1 MNLPAPGD
9 FWGGL
14 TLAVPSGSSAHAT
27 IISAGLP
34 DRLWFPLR
42 QRNGLMAQPR
52 VARGDRVLRGGVLA
66 GGSQALD
73 PLIHASTSG
82 RVVGIEDA
90 LLPIA
95 AGLTGACIV
104 LEPDGLDEAA
114 QPLPPLA
121 LDGTSAKDLLQRI
134 EAAGIVG
141 LGGAVFPTA
150 AKLSGGA
157 ITTLILNG
165 VECEPT
171 ISCDDR
177 LLRERAAEVLEGAE
191 RLRRAFGIEQV
202 RVAIK
207 ANMIEAFDAIQQA
220 RNQTGFD
227 QIAPIAVASRYP
239 AGGERQLIQSVAGRE
254 VPAGSHPTDIGV
266 LCLNVATVAAI
277 QRAAAQGEPLISRI
291 VSIDGLGV
299 REPRNLEVRLGT
311 PLRHLIDLCGGYT
324 EPAES
329 MIIGGPMMGFPVA
342 ADTVPITASV
352 NALFVAGRGQLPAR
366 SAASPCI
373 RCGACAEVC
382 PAGLLPQELDWQS
395 RQGNAPKLVAE
406 GLLDCIECGC
416 CDVVCPSHIPL
427 VEHFQRAKQAIRR
440 EQQAREAADHARR
453 RYEARQA
460 RLALEQA
467 EQVRSARLKKAELA
481 HSPSTKIQEALTKAR
496 QRRHPPAQQPVPTLT
511 DALLEE
517 KN

>member
-1 MNLPAPGD
+1 MILPAPGD

-14 TLAVPSGSSAHAT
+14 NLAVPGSSPADAP
-27 IISAGLP
+27 IMSAGLP

-42 QRNGLMAQPR
+42 QRNSLMAQPR
-52 VARGDRVLRGGVLA
+52 VAPGDRVLRGDVLA
-66 GGSQALD
+66 GGSQPMD

-104 LEPDGLDEAA
+104 LEPDGLDKAA
-114 QPLPPLA
+114 PPLPPLA
-121 LDGTSAKDLLQRI
+121 LDGTSATDLLRRI

-150 AKLSGGA
+150 TKLSVGA
-157 ITTLILNG
+157 ITTLIVNG

-191 RLRRAFGIEQV
+191 RLRRALGIEQV
-202 RVAIK
+202 GLAIK
-207 ANMIEAFDAIQQA
+207 ADMMEAFDAIQQA
-220 RNQTGFD
+220 RNDTGFD
-227 QIAPIAVASRYP
+227 RIAPVTVASRYP
-239 AGGERQLIQSVAGRE
+239 AGGERQLIQNLTGRE
-254 VPAGSHPTDIGV
+254 VPAGGRPTDIGV
-266 LCLNVATVAAI
+266 LCLNVATVTAI
-277 QRAAAQGEPLISRI
+277 QRAATRGEPLISRI
-291 VSIDGLGV
+291 VSVGGRGL
-299 REPRNLEVRLGT
+299 REPHNLEVRLGT
-311 PLRHLIDLCGGYT
+311 PLRHLIDVCGGYA
-324 EPAES
+324 EPVERLV
-329 MIIGGPMMGFPVA
+329 IGGPMMGFPVA
-342 ADTVPITASV
+342 TDAVPVTASV

-395 RQGNAPKLVAE
+395 RQGHAPKLLAD
-406 GLLDCIECGC
+406 GLFDCIECGC

-427 VEHFQRAKQAIRR
+427 VAHFQRAKQDIRR
-440 EQQAREAADHARR
+440 EQKAREAADHARR
-453 RYEARQA
+453 RYVARQA

-467 EQVRSARLKKAELA
+467 EQARSARQKKAELA
-481 HSPSTKIQEALTKAR
+481 QSPSAKIQEALAKAR
-496 QRRHPPAQQPVPTLT
+496 KRRDPPAHEPMPTLG
-511 DALLEE
+511 DAPNEE
-517 KN
+517 KH

>member
-1 MNLPAPGD
+1 MILPAPAD

-14 TLAVPSGSSAHAT
+14 TLAVTRSSSADVP
-27 IISAGLP
+27 IKSAGLP
-34 DRLWFPLR
+34 NRLWFPLR

-52 VARGDRVLRGGVLA
+52 VAPGDRVLRGSVLA

-82 RVVGIEDA
+82 RVLDIEDT

-104 LEPDGLDEAA
+104 LEPDGQDEAA
-114 QPLPPLA
+114 PPLPPLA
-121 LDGTSAKDLLQRI
+121 LDGTSATDLLRRI

-141 LGGAVFPTA
+141 LGGAIFPTA
-150 AKLSGGA
+150 AKLPGGA

-171 ISCDDR
+171 ISCDVR
-177 LLRERAAEVLEGAE
+177 LLRERAGEVLEGAE

-202 RVAIK
+202 RLAIK
-207 ANMIEAFDAIQQA
+207 ADMIEAFDAIQQA

-227 QIAPIAVASRYP
+227 RIAPVTVASRYP
-239 AGGERQLIQSVAGRE
+239 AGGERQLIQSLTGRE
-254 VPAGSHPTDIGV
+254 VPAASHPSDIGV

-277 QRAAAQGEPLISRI
+277 QRAATRGEPLISRI
-291 VSIDGLGV
+291 VSVGGLGV
-299 REPRNLEVRLGT
+299 REPCNLEVRLGT

-324 EPAES
+324 EPVDRL
-329 MIIGGPMMGFPVA
+329 IIGGPMMGFSVA
-342 ADTVPITASV
+342 TDTVPITANV

-382 PAGLLPQELDWQS
+382 PSGLLPQELDWQC
-395 RQGNAPKLVAE
+395 RQGNAPKLLTD

-427 VEHFQRAKQAIRR
+427 VEHFQRAKQVIRR

-467 EQVRSARLKKAELA
+467 ELTRSARQKKVELA
-481 HSPSTKIQEALTKAR
+481 QSPSAKIQEALNKAR
-496 QRRHPPAQQPVPTLT
+496 QRRGPSTQNSVPTPRAT
-511 DALLEE
+511 PKEE
-517 KN
+517 KY

>member
-1 MNLPAPGD
+1 MILPVPGD

-14 TLAVPSGSSAHAT
+14 TLAVPGSSSADAP
-27 IISAGLP
+27 IMSAGLP
-34 DRLWFPLR
+34 NRLWFPVR
-42 QRNGLMAQPR
+42 QRNGHMAQPR
-52 VARGDRVLRGGVLA
+52 VAPGDRVLRGGVLA
-66 GGSQALD
+66 GGSQLLD

-104 LEPDGLDEAA
+104 LEPDGLDEPAP
-114 QPLPPLA
+114 PLPPLP
-121 LDGTSAKDLLQRI
+121 LDGTSATDLLRRI

-141 LGGAVFPTA
+141 LGGAIFPTA
-150 AKLSGGA
+150 AKLSAGA

-165 VECEPT
+165 VECEST

-207 ANMIEAFDAIQQA
+207 ADMVEAFDAIQLA

-227 QIAPIAVASRYP
+227 RIAPVTVPSRYP
-239 AGGERQLIQSVAGRE
+239 AGGERQLIQSLTGRE
-254 VPAGSHPTDIGV
+254 VPAGGRPTDIGV

-277 QRAAAQGEPLISRI
+277 QRAATRGEPLISRI
-291 VSIDGLGV
+291 VTVSGRGI
-299 REPRNLEVRLGT
+299 REARNLDVRLGT
-311 PLRHLIDLCGGYT
+311 PLRHLIDLCGGYA
-324 EPAES
+324 EPLERL
-329 MIIGGPMMGFPVA
+329 ILGGPMMGYPIITDAVPV
-342 ADTVPITASV
+342 TASV
-352 NALFVAGRGQLPAR
+352 NALFVAGRDQLPAR

-395 RQGNAPKLVAE
+395 RQGHAPKLLAD
-406 GLLDCIECGC
+406 GLFDCIECGC
-416 CDVVCPSHIPL
+416 CDVVCPSSIPL
-427 VEHFQRAKQAIRR
+427 VEHFQRAKQVIRR
-440 EQQAREAADHARR
+440 DNQARAAADHARQ

-467 EQVRSARLKKAELA
+467 EQARSARQKKAELVQ
-481 HSPSTKIQEALTKAR
+481 SPSAKIQEALTKAR
-496 QRRHPPAQQPVPTLT
+496 QRRAPPAHEPAPMLT
-511 DALLEE
+511 EAPDEE
-517 KN
+517 KH

>member
-1 MNLPAPGD
+1 MILPAQCG

-14 TLAVPSGSSAHAT
+14 TLAVPNSSAHAS
-27 IISAGLP
+27 IMSAGLP
-34 DRLWFPLR
+34 NRLWFPLR
-42 QRNGLMAQPR
+42 QRNGLMAQPWI
-52 VARGDRVLRGGVLA
+52 APGDRVLRGGVLA

-90 LLPIA
+90 LLPIP

-114 QPLPPLA
+114 PPLPPLA
-121 LDGTSAKDLLQRI
+121 LDGTSATDLLQRI
-134 EAAGIVG
+134 KAAGIVG

-165 VECEPT
+165 VECETT

-207 ANMIEAFDAIQQA
+207 ADMIEAFDAIQQA

-254 VPAGSHPTDIGV
+254 VPAGSQPSDIGV

-277 QRAAAQGEPLISRI
+277 QRAATRGEPLTSRI
-291 VSIDGLGV
+291 VSVGGLGV
-299 REPRNLEVRLGT
+299 REPCNLEVRLGT
-311 PLRHLIDLCGGYT
+311 PLRHLIDLCGGYA
-324 EPAES
+324 EPVDRL
-329 MIIGGPMMGFPVA
+329 IIGGPMMGFSVA
-342 ADTVPITASV
+342 ADTVPITANV

-366 SAASPCI
+366 STASPCI

-395 RQGNAPKLVAE
+395 RQGNASKLLAD

-427 VEHFQRAKQAIRR
+427 VEHFQRAKQVIRR

-467 EQVRSARLKKAELA
+467 ELARSARQKKAELA
-481 HSPSTKIQEALTKAR
+481 QSPSTKIQEALNKAR
-496 QRRHPPAQQPVPTLT
+496 QRRGPSTQNSLPTLS
-511 DALLEE
+511 DEPEAE
-517 KN
+517 KH